1 MGLTDTPIQNIPL
14 YPVINAAQYLQMPSG
29 TLNSWLHGR
38 TYDTKNGKQL
48 FQPLIQRP
56 NPDLAQLSFTNLI
69 EAHVLRVI
77 RQKHNIRLDKIR
89 TALDFLEEV
98 LKVPHPL
105 ARSEFK
111 TDGVDLFIE
120 EIDHLVAVSRSG
132 QLAMKDVLTHL
143 LTRIEWDQQGFATR
157 LSPILNSPQGEIGNL
172 LYIDP
177 RISFGKP
184 TIAGTGIPTNVI
196 ANLYNAG
203 DELEAI
209 ADDYSCTTEQIY
221 AAILFETPY
230 SAA

>member
-14 YPVINAAQYLQMPSG
+14 YPVVNAAQYLQMPLS
-29 TLNSWLHGR
+29 TLKSWLRGR
-38 TYDTKNGKQL
+38 DYDAKNGKQ
-48 FQPLIQRP
+48 FSQPLIQRP
-56 NPDLAQLSFTNLI
+56 NPALAQLSFTNLV

-89 TALDFLEEV
+89 TALDYLESE

-120 EIDHLVAVSRSG
+120 EIDHLVNVSRSG
-132 QLAMKDVLTHL
+132 QLAMKEILRHL
-143 LTRIEWDQQGFATR
+143 LTRIEWDEQGLATR
-157 LSPILNSPQGEIGNL
+157 LSPIIKFADQEIGNL

-209 ADDYSCTTEQIY
+209 AEDYNCKIEEIY
-221 AAILFETPY
+221 AAILFETSY